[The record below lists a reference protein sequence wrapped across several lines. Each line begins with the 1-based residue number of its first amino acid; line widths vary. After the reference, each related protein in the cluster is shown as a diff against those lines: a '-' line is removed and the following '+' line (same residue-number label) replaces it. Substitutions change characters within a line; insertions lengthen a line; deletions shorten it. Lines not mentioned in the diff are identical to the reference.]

1 MSDPQVDEAVKRVVG
16 RAVLRRL
23 QRLVREDAAAE
34 AENARWARRLT
45 AVLIAAAVAA
55 VLWFAFR

>member
-1 MSDPQVDEAVKRVVG
+1 MSDPQVDEAVRRVVA
-16 RAVLRRL
+16 RSVLRRL

-45 AVLIAAAVAA
+45 AVLIAAGIAA

>member
-1 MSDPQVDEAVKRVVG
+1 MSDPKIDEAVKRVVG

-34 AENARWARRLT
+34 AEDARWARRLT
-45 AVLIAAAVAA
+45 VLLIAAGIAA